1 MSNSLWFDAFYLE
14 NFGLILGFLLVLLVP
29 LYFLKK
35 KNVTFQA
42 SWASVISW
50 LCALPVLFFFIGLK
64 NPGPKVFITLIAIYS
79 AKVFFKMLGMY
90 HRQIFVY
97 TTYFG
102 IIFCSIALHLQYD
115 ILFFLAPALMVFFYC
130 LIPVFLNH
138 TNNMVQ
144 YISVSFLTFFL
155 FGWGL
160 VFSTKILT
168 LPMGIYLLLYLYIL
182 SEFSGNLIH
191 MLSLFLPGPL
201 IAQNVSTKVK
211 WSGMLVSFVFTM
223 SLAWSFRRLLFNDSE
238 TYWVAAGV
246 ICFFCALT
254 SEWALSVFRKDLG
267 LKDHGV
273 FIIGRSDLL
282 SRTNRMIFS
291 YPAFTFYIW
300 TIGDIGF
307 RV

>member
-14 NFGLILGFLLVLLVP
+14 NFGLILGFLIALLIP

-35 KNVTFQA
+35 KSVTFQA

-50 LCALPVLFFFIGLK
+50 LYALPVLFFFIGLK
-64 NPGPKVFITLIAIYS
+64 SPGPKIFITLTAIYS
-79 AKVFFKMLGMY
+79 AKIFFKMLGMY
-90 HRQIFVY
+90 HRHIFVF

-102 IIFCSIALHLQYD
+102 IIFCAVALHLQHD
-115 ILFFLAPALMVFFYC
+115 VLFFLAPALMIFFYC
-130 LIPVFLNH
+130 IIPVFLNH

-144 YISVSFLTFFL
+144 YISVSFLTFCL

-160 VFSTKILT
+160 IFSTKLLA
-168 LPMGIYLLLYLYIL
+168 LPMGVYLLFYLYII
-182 SEFSGNLIH
+182 SEFSGNLTN
-191 MLSLFLPGPL
+191 MLSVFLPGPL
-201 IAQNVSTKVK
+201 IASKVSSKVK

-223 SLAWSFRRLLFNDSE
+223 LLAWGFRRLLFDDSE
-238 TYWVAAGV
+238 AYWVVAGI
-246 ICFFCALT
+246 ICFFSALIG
-254 SEWALSVFRKDLG
+254 EWALSAFRKDLG

-273 FIIGRSDLL
+273 FIIGRGDLL
-282 SRTNRMIFS
+282 SRTNRMVFS

-300 TIGDIGF
+300 AIGDIGF